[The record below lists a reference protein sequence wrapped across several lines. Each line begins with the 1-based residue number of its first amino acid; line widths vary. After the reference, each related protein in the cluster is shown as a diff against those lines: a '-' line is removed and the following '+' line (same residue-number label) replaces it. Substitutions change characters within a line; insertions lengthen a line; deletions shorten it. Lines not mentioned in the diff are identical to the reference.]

1 MTKAI
6 LLKQKV
12 RSIAR
17 DLDDIQSH
25 LRITHELLIEQ
36 LSHAEYAYM
45 ETAVIMNERIEF
57 LSGCNRKKLEEMNL
71 IVGSLREALMAAHN
85 EDDDEIPF

>member
-1 MTKAI
+1 MTKDI

-12 RSIAR
+12 RSIAKN
-17 DLDDIQSH
+17 LDGIQSH

-45 ETAVIMNERIEF
+45 ETAVTMNERIEF
-57 LSGCNRKKLEEMNL
+57 LSGCNQKKLDEMNL